1 MCGIAGIVDL
11 KGRPVSENVLTKM
24 TRAIAHRGP
33 DDEGIHLEEGMGF
46 GHRRLSI
53 LDVSAAGHQP
63 MSFAKGRYW
72 LTFNGEIY
80 NYLELKKELGGEY
93 HTTSDSEVLLKAY
106 ETWGP
111 DCVKRFNGIFAF
123 AIWDTKEKTLFAAR
137 DHVGVK
143 PFHYVL
149 HEGAFYFASE
159 IKAILAGG
167 FSAKPNEKIIYEYLA
182 HGVYDHSA
190 ETFFEGVMQIPAG
203 HILTIQN
210 GQVKVSP
217 FWKLA
222 ERVWDTSGWS
232 DEKTENTFKEL
243 FEDAVKIQLRA
254 DVPVGL
260 HVSGGIDSS
269 ILAHAI
275 DKANDG
281 QKNFRMFSFA
291 YAGSSYDEEPYVR
304 ELAEVLKWDVSIAHL
319 SPEDVVRLIEPATWH
334 QDQPYSGLPSLALQR
349 LVESYKD
356 TDIKVI
362 LEGQGGD
369 EVAAGYEYYWGP
381 FWLDMAKEQGEAVA
395 NQEFEAFAKI
405 RRFKDE
411 ESKKTFLKNAIDA
424 YERPGSSADGSRF
437 AKPEVLNPDFAK
449 RAFIEPR
456 AFEAPFE
463 SSLANMQ
470 YRDIFHTKLPRIL
483 RSCDRASM
491 AYGREL
497 RVPLLDYRLLE
508 FTLGLPL
515 DQKIRNGEQR
525 LFVRDAYR
533 KSLPKHIVEVPKR
546 AVVNPQREWF
556 QKELRPFILEI
567 LSSKSF
573 GSRPFFNQK
582 EVLAEYERYCATPQK
597 NSFHIWQWVNLELW
611 YRAFLD

>member
-1 MCGIAGIVDL
+1 MCGITGIIDL
-11 KGRPVSENVLTKM
+11 KGRSVSKEALSKM
-24 TRAIAHRGP
+24 TKAVSHRGP
-33 DDEGIHLEEGMGF
+33 DDEGIEIIEPSVGF

-53 LDVSAAGHQP
+53 LDISPAGHQP
-63 MSFAKGRYW
+63 MTDGRYW

-80 NYLELKKELGGEY
+80 NYLELKKELEGEY
-93 HTTSDSEVLLKAY
+93 KTTTDSEVLLKAY
-106 ETWGP
+106 EKWGAE
-111 DCVKRFNGIFAF
+111 CVQRFNGIFAF
-123 AIWDTKEKTLFAAR
+123 AIWDTKEKTLFAVR

-143 PFHYVL
+143 PFHYAV
-149 HEGAFYFASE
+149 HGDVFYFASE

-167 FSAKPNEKIIYEYLA
+167 FPTKPNEKIIYEYLA

-190 ETFFEGVMQIPAG
+190 ETFFDGIMQIPAG
-203 HILTIQN
+203 HSLTIKN
-210 GQVKVSP
+210 GHVTVTP
-217 FWKLA
+217 FWKLSD
-222 ERVWDTSGWS
+222 RVWNTEGWS

-243 FEDAVKIQLRA
+243 FEDAVKIQLRS

-275 DKANDG
+275 DDANGG

-304 ELAEVLKWDVSIAHL
+304 ELAEALKWDVSITHL
-319 SPEDVVRLIEPATWH
+319 SPEDVIRLIEPATWH

-381 FWLDMAKEQGEAVA
+381 FWLDMAKEKGDEAA

-405 RRFKDE
+405 RGFKDE
-411 ESKKTFLKNAIDA
+411 ESKKTFLKNAIEA
-424 YERPGSSADGSRF
+424 YKRPGSSADGTRF

-449 RAFIEPR
+449 RAFTEPR
-456 AFEAPFE
+456 TFEAPFE
-463 SSLANMQ
+463 SALANMQ

-508 FTLGLPL
+508 FSLGLPL
-515 DQKIRNGEQR
+515 HQKIRNGEQR
-525 LFVRDAYR
+525 FFVRDAYR
-533 KSLPKHIVEVPKR
+533 KSLPKHIVETPKR

-556 QKELRPFILEI
+556 QKELQPYIRSI
-567 LSSKSF
+567 LSSPSF

-582 EVLAEYERYCATPQK
+582 EVLAEYDRYCTIPQK
-597 NSFHIWQWVNLELW
+597 NSFHIWQWLNLELW
-611 YRAFLD
+611 CRAFLD